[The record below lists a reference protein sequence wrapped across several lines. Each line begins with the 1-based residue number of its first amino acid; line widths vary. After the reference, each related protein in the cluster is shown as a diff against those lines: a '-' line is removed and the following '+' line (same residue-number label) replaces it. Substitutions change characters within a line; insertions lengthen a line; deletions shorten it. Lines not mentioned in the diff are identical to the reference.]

1 MHKLFKSRK
10 DPLFGWIII
19 IVVSIMLI
27 LSISD
32 IILSGLQLESFILL
46 CINLAVST
54 LLFWIFFGTKY
65 ELDKKEI
72 KYFCGPFKGKIL
84 ISDIKEIKK
93 NTTKWVGLKPATAR
107 KGLVIKYKKSN
118 EIYISPDTN
127 DAFIK
132 EILKLKAN
140 IKIS

>member
-1 MHKLFKSRK
+1 MSKLFKSRK
-10 DPLFGWIII
+10 DPFFGWIM
-19 IVVSIMLI
+19 IVIVSIMLI
-27 LSISD
+27 LSITD
-32 IILSGLQLESFILL
+32 IILNGLKLESLVILI
-46 CINLAVST
+46 INLAVST

-65 ELDKKEI
+65 EIDKKEI
-72 KYFCGPFKGKIL
+72 KYFCGPFKGNIL
-84 ISDIKEIKK
+84 IVDIKQITK

>member
-1 MHKLFKSRK
+1 MSKIFTSRK
-10 DPLFGWIII
+10 DQLFIWIII

>member
-1 MHKLFKSRK
+1 MSKIFTSRK
-10 DPLFGWIII
+10 DQLFIWIII

-54 LLFWIFFGTKY
+54 LLFWIFFGTRY

-118 EIYISPDTN
+118 EIYISPDIN

>member
-1 MHKLFKSRK
+1 
-10 DPLFGWIII
+10 
-19 IVVSIMLI
+19 MLI

-32 IILSGLQLESFILL
+32 LILSGLKLESLVLL
-46 CINLAVST
+46 SINLAVST
-54 LLFWIFFGTKY
+54 LLFWIFFGTRY

-84 ISDIKEIKK
+84 IADIKQITK

-107 KGLVIKYKKSN
+107 KGLVIKYKKYD
-118 EIYISPDTN
+118 EIYISPDDN
-127 DAFIK
+127 DTFIK
-132 EILKLKAN
+132 DILKLRAN

>member
-1 MHKLFKSRK
+1 MSIIFKSRK
-10 DPLFGWIII
+10 DQLFIWIII
-19 IVVSIMLI
+19 IVVSMMLT

-32 IILSGLQLESFILL
+32 IILSGLNLESFILL
-46 CINLAVST
+46 SINLAISV

-65 ELDKKEI
+65 EIDKKEI

-84 ISDIKEIKK
+84 ISDIKQITK
-93 NTTKWVGLKPATAR
+93 NTTKWLGIKPATAR
-107 KGLVIKYKKSN
+107 KGLVIKHKKDD
-118 EIYISPDTN
+118 EIYISPDSN

>member
-1 MHKLFKSRK
+1 MSKIFTSRK
-10 DPLFGWIII
+10 DQLFIWIII

-93 NTTKWVGLKPATAR
+93 NTTKSVGLKPATAR

>member
-1 MHKLFKSRK
+1 MPKIFKSRK
-10 DPLFGWIII
+10 DQLFIWIII

-84 ISDIKEIKK
+84 IYDIKEIKK

-107 KGLVIKYKKSN
+107 KGLVIKHKKDD
-118 EIYISPDTN
+118 EIYISPDSN

>member
-1 MHKLFKSRK
+1 MSKIFTSRK
-10 DPLFGWIII
+10 DQLFIWIII

-54 LLFWIFFGTKY
+54 LLFWIFFGTRY

-93 NTTKWVGLKPATAR
+93 NTTKWVGRKPATAR

-118 EIYISPDTN
+118 EIYISPDIN

>member
-132 EILKLKAN
+132 EILKLRAN